1 MYIFVMR
8 HGEAAPS
15 LQNDQQRPLNESGVA
30 QAQQCGHWLESF
42 SKRSKKPVSHA
53 MVSPYLRTQQT
64 FEHVSKI
71 TNIANV
77 NENSDIVPN
86 GNCQV
91 MHYFIDQFAVKN
103 NDLTGLLLV
112 SHMPFV
118 SYFID
123 EMCDIH
129 TSKIFSTGTIVCLD
143 YNVDESKGYIYD
155 SFTPD

>member
-15 LQNDQQRPLNESGVA
+15 LQNDQQRPLNEYGLA
-30 QAQQCGHWLESF
+30 QAQQCGHWLKSF
-42 SKRSKKPVSHA
+42 AQKSNLPLSHA

-64 FEHVSKI
+64 FEQVNSVIK
-71 TNIANV
+71 IANV
-77 NENSDIVPN
+77 NDSSDLVPN
-86 GNCQV
+86 GNCQL
-91 MHYFIDQFAVKN
+91 MHDYVDQFAASQ
-103 NDLTGLLLV
+103 NDITGLLLV

-129 TSKIFSTGTIVCLD
+129 TSKIFSTGSIVCLD
-143 YNVDESKGYIYD
+143 YNIEESKGYIYD